1 MEKMRGKKCIKFYL
15 LILKRR
21 QLVGDLD
28 IDGNMNWTVSLMW
41 YEGGFVPSWD
51 KVHLW
56 AVVYIIMGEI

>member
-1 MEKMRGKKCIKFYL
+1 MRGKCIKFNL

-21 QLVGDLD
+21 QLMGDLD

-41 YEGGFVPSWD
+41 YEGEFVPSWD
-51 KVHLW
+51 EVHLW

>member
-1 MEKMRGKKCIKFYL
+1 MLKMRGKCIKFNL

-21 QLVGDLD
+21 QLMGDLD

-41 YEGGFVPSWD
+41 YEGEFVPSWD
-51 KVHLW
+51 EVHLW

>member
-1 MEKMRGKKCIKFYL
+1 M
-15 LILKRR
+15 
-21 QLVGDLD
+21 GDLD